1 VSLDK
6 WRRHHVVE
14 LPQRAMFVQVGDL
27 GISSLGWYNRKVWVF
42 ENI

>member
-1 VSLDK
+1 
-6 WRRHHVVE
+6 
-14 LPQRAMFVQVGDL
+14 MFVQVGDL